1 MQKDCWQLVRGGG
14 CKHPGLRLETS
25 VRVPVPYV
33 LDIPTHPK
41 PPPSASPSHPAS
53 LSYLLS
59 VLSTGSQPLLVHF
72 QSTFSMFF
80 VDLIIS
86 LLRNSDAPSAP
97 PDS

>member
-25 VRVPVPYV
+25 VRVLVPYI

-53 LSYLLS
+53 LSSPIS

-72 QSTFSMFF
+72 QSTFSMFL

-86 LLRNSDAPSAP
+86 LLRNPDAPSAR